1 MFSSLN
7 AFSEA
12 LHDLPPGNES
22 WRNEALARQRQLT
35 KPAGSLGR
43 LEDCAVF
50 LAGWGND
57 PLPRADRT
65 RVIVFAGNHGVTARG
80 ISPFPSEV
88 TAQMVANFAHGGAAI
103 NAISAACGAELEV
116 VPLSL
121 DTPTGDISR
130 APALSEDDLLDA
142 LNAGAAAV
150 AKGGDILAFGEMGIG
165 NTTIAAALAARSLGG
180 SGIDWAGPGTGLGAD
195 GVAHKA
201 AVIDEAL
208 ALHAGSDANAAG
220 ILRHFGGREQA
231 AIAGAV
237 LAARHAL
244 IPVILDGYVVTASLA
259 PLFRQNPDILA
270 HCMAGHCS
278 AEPAHRRLLEAFA
291 LEPLLDLRMRL
302 GEGTGAALAFA
313 VIRAAVEAHCKMAT
327 FAEARVADRDGTRR

>member
-7 AFSEA
+7 GFSEA
-12 LHDLPPGNES
+12 LDDLPPA
-22 WRNEALARQRQLT
+22 NEAWRTEALTRQRHLT

-50 LAGWGND
+50 LAGWGHG
-57 PLPRADRT
+57 PQPRAGRM

-80 ISPFPSEV
+80 VSPYPLEV
-88 TAQMVANFAHGGAAI
+88 TAQMVANFANGGAAI

-121 DTPTGDISR
+121 HMPTGDISR
-130 APALSEDDLLDA
+130 GPALSEEELLEA

-150 AKGGDILAFGEMGIG
+150 AEGSDILAFGEMGIG

-180 SGIDWAGPGTGLGAD
+180 TGADWAGPGTGLGAD

-208 ALHAGSDANAAG
+208 ALHAGSDENAAG

-237 LAARHAL
+237 VAARHAL
-244 IPVILDGYVVTASLA
+244 IPVVLDGYVVTASLA

-270 HCMAGHCS
+270 HCIAGHCS
-278 AEPAHRRLLEAFA
+278 AEPAHRRLLQTFG

-302 GEGTGAALAFA
+302 GEGTGAALALA
-313 VIRAAVEAHCKMAT
+313 VIRAAADAHCKMST
-327 FAEARVADRDGTRR
+327 FAEARVADRDGSRR